1 MAKTAK
7 SHHGLTKPLKK
18 QQQQKAIP
26 AKGSKKVAGAAK
38 TTTKVTAK
46 KLAVAPPTEAKK
58 EAVVAKPAGKPTPV
72 VGDPKKGPGNMF
84 ARPQMRRGRR
94 PKALADYKPNSD
106 EEENREEE
114 VDYKGL
120 EYDTGIRVAK
130 PRDDNPFN
138 MDRFDDYDEE
148 LNFDF

>member
-7 SHHGLTKPLKK
+7 LHHGAAKPMKK

-38 TTTKVTAK
+38 STKVPAK
-46 KLAVAPPTEAKK
+46 KVVVAPQQPEVKK
-58 EAVVAKPAGKPTPV
+58 EAVVGKPAGKPTPV
-72 VGDPKKGPGNMF
+72 ADPKKGPGNGMF

-138 MDRFDDYDEE
+138 MDRYDDYDEE